1 MGNSASLCKSSCLT
15 SVEESVEI
23 QIKNEE
29 RSVLDLEKKVM
40 ELIESKIIPLIE
52 KVVIDY
58 IAQRFPN

>member
-1 MGNSASLCKSSCLT
+1 MGNKPCKSSCLT

-23 QIKNEE
+23 QIKNEIN
-29 RSVLDLEKKVM
+29 SLDLEKKVM